1 MALLQR
7 RPVVALL
14 SLLAGGVASAADAW
28 EPAEALREEGEAF
41 LIRWNTLIQEGR
53 FEEAYADLAPATKV
67 LVTVKQWA
75 DLQRAIRTQ
84 TGAAE
89 GRSVRRIRWFENPT
103 RAKRP
108 GVYLVA
114 EYDCAYERDAKR
126 YEVVVLHQPPDAGFN
141 VNRYQNRAISNRS
154 TWLVAAT

>member
-14 SLLAGGVASAADAW
+14 SLVGCGAAAADAW
-28 EPAEALREEGEAF
+28 EPPEALKQEGEAL
-41 LIRWNTLIQEGR
+41 LIRWNALIQEGR
-53 FEEAYADLAPATKV
+53 FEEAYVDLAPATKA

-84 TGAAE
+84 TGAAKS
-89 GRSVRRIRWFENPT
+89 RAVRRIRWFDNPKE
-103 RAKRP
+103 AKRP
-108 GVYLVA
+108 GVYLMA

-141 VNRYQNRAISNRS
+141 VNRYQNRASFTRS
-154 TWLVAAT
+154 TWLIAG